1 MNRIILISL
10 FSILAI
16 QVMAQE
22 KIVQTAGR
30 TQLGEFAPEFA
41 HLNDDILFGEVWS
54 RNDLLSLRDRSL
66 VTLTSLI
73 SQGITDSSLGFHLQE
88 AKKNGITRTEISEI
102 ITHIAF
108 YAGWPKA
115 WAAFRQAKDVWAED
129 TSADDAKARFQ
140 QEMIFPIG
148 EPNTAYAKYF
158 TGNSYLARISDE
170 QVPIANVTF
179 EPGCRN
185 NWHIHHA
192 TKGGG
197 QMLIGVAGRGWYQ
210 EEGKPAQEILPG
222 TVIHIPANV
231 KHWHGA
237 AADSWFAHLAFEIAG
252 ENASN
257 EWLEPVTDEE
267 YGNIEVNMNSMQS
280 NHKVLVAY
288 FSATGVTAQA
298 AQKVAD
304 ATGGEVYAITP
315 AKPYTDADLDWR
327 DKQSRSSVEMND
339 PKARP
344 ALGGKRLDVSEYD
357 VVFIGYPIWWDQAPR
372 LINTFIESHN
382 LKGKAVIPFAT
393 SGGSTI
399 SGSAATL
406 KRSYPS
412 LEWKEG
418 RLLNRADEKT
428 VRTWIDIL
436 GY

>member
-1 MNRIILISL
+1 MYKGLL
-10 FSILAI
+10 
-16 QVMAQE
+16 V
-22 KIVQTAGR
+22 
-30 TQLGEFAPEFA
+30 
-41 HLNDDILFGEVWS
+41 
-54 RNDLLSLRDRSL
+54 LLS
-66 VTLTSLI
+66 VVGMATAT
-73 SQGITDSSLGFHLQE
+73 F
-88 AKKNGITRTEISEI
+88 A
-102 ITHIAF
+102 
-108 YAGWPKA
+108 
-115 WAAFRQAKDVWAED
+115 
-129 TSADDAKARFQ
+129 Q
-140 QEMIFPIG
+140 Q
-148 EPNTAYAKYF
+148 KQ
-158 TGNSYLARISDE
+158 D
-170 QVPIANVTF
+170 
-179 EPGCRN
+179 
-185 NWHIHHA
+185 
-192 TKGGG
+192 
-197 QMLIGVAGRGWYQ
+197 
-210 EEGKPAQEILPG
+210 
-222 TVIHIPANV
+222 
-231 KHWHGA
+231 
-237 AADSWFAHLAFEIAG
+237 
-252 ENASN
+252 
-257 EWLEPVTDEE
+257 
-267 YGNIEVNMNSMQS
+267 MNSMQT

-315 AKPYTDADLDWR
+315 AKPYTDVDLDWR

-428 VRTWIDIL
+428 VRTWIERL
-436 GY
+436 GITIAA